1 MARKL
6 KLTPLTSYALGVY
19 SANKGNDGPIGVAT
33 MDNRI
38 IEKFI
43 KIAIEELGV
52 EPNKILVK
60 EHEVH
65 FYNSMIRKLFDRAL
79 ERRTKTFRYAND
91 YSGSYVAGLFDCLGG
106 IDRKGMYIRNL
117 DAHDGLLLE
126 NLGIHT
132 KQQGSKSYVMDE
144 RTLVSL
150 IKKHSCTLGG
160 LHGG

>member
-60 EHEVH
+60 
-65 FYNSMIRKLFDRAL
+65 
-79 ERRTKTFRYAND
+79 
-91 YSGSYVAGLFDCLGG
+91 
-106 IDRKGMYIRNL
+106 
-117 DAHDGLLLE
+117 
-126 NLGIHT
+126 
-132 KQQGSKSYVMDE
+132 
-144 RTLVSL
+144 
-150 IKKHSCTLGG
+150 
-160 LHGG
+160 